1 MNDFSDEVSINK
13 YKLDDELVEQ
23 PQRYYNWA
31 KLEAKAADEV
41 ALLKDKVEIVKAEV
55 EIRIRKHPTAYDL
68 PDNPKEAL
76 IKAAVLIQPKVK
88 RINKKL
94 LKAMKTHR
102 LLTKAEKS
110 FEHRKK
116 SLEGLVS
123 LNIQMHF
130 ATPKSI
136 PRKDLEIDDQRDTL
150 LNKARQKRRKIKR
163 R

>member
-1 MNDFSDEVSINK
+1 MTDFSDEVRINK

-23 PQRYYNWA
+23 PQRYYDWA
-31 KLEAKAADEV
+31 KLEAKAGDQV
-41 ALLKDKVEIVKAEV
+41 AYLKDKLEVLKAEM
-55 EIRIRKHPTAYDL
+55 EIRIRKHPTVYDL
-68 PDNPKEAL
+68 PENPKEAL
-76 IKAAVLIQPKVK
+76 IKAAILIQPKIK
-88 RINKKL
+88 RANRKL

-102 LLTKAEKS
+102 LLSKAEKA

-130 ATPKSI
+130 STPKGVQ
-136 PRKDLEIDDQRDTL
+136 RKDFEIDEQRDTL
-150 LNKARQKRRKIKR
+150 LEKARGKRKIKR

>member
-1 MNDFSDEVSINK
+1 MNEFNDEVRINK
-13 YKLDDELVEQ
+13 YQLDDELVEQ

-68 PDNPKEAL
+68 PDNPKEGL
-76 IKAAVLIQPKVK
+76 IKAAVIIQPKVK
-88 RINKKL
+88 RANKKL
-94 LKAMKTHR
+94 LRAMKTHR

-116 SLEGLVS
+116 ALEGLVS
-123 LNIQMHF
+123 LNMQMHF
-130 ATPKSI
+130 STPKGVQ
-136 PRKDLEIDDQRDTL
+136 RKDFEIDEQRDNL
-150 LNKARQKRRKIKR
+150 LEKARKKRKIKR